1 MLAFAKAWPDAEF
14 VQEVLAQLPWYR
26 QLALLDKL
34 PGPVARRWYTAKAI
48 ELNWAHSILVMQ
60 IEARPLELSGKLVTN
75 FTTSLPKMHSDLAHV
90 VVPRAILK
98 LNLHHLM
105 SLVLIDR

>member
-1 MLAFAKAWPDAEF
+1 MRAFAQAWPDVEF

-34 PGPVARRWYTAKAI
+34 PGPEARILYTAKAI
-48 ELNWAHSILVMQ
+48 EFNWAHSIFVMQ
-60 IEARPLELSGKLVTN
+60 IEARPLELSGKVVTN
-75 FTTSLPKMHSDLAHV
+75 FTTSLPKMHSDLARV
-90 VVPRAILK
+90 VVRRAVVK

-105 SLVLIDR
+105 LLVLIVR